1 MQFSRDRFT
10 QILCTVLLEP
20 GMQAFFGKYVLCQTF
35 SLGVIQMHVLVSLG
49 VVYPFR
55 NSV

>member
-1 MQFSRDRFT
+1 MFSLVGARHASVF
-10 QILCTVLLEP
+10 LAKC
-20 GMQAFFGKYVLCQTF
+20 VLCQTF